1 MPRLYLIDGY
11 ALIYRAFYALISR
24 PLRTSRGENTSA
36 AWGVANFLIR
46 LRTKYHPDYVIWI
59 NDAGDSGRTEMYPE
73 YKSTREKLD
82 EAMQQDFDLA
92 LTQIES
98 LLAAFRVKKT
108 VVSGWEA
115 DDVIGTLVTKARDQ
129 GIETVIVSGDKDF
142 YQLIEPG
149 VFLLNPGRGGPAG
162 VEESWVDESN
172 ASERLGV
179 TPRQVVDYLA
189 LVGDSSDNVPG
200 VKGIGD
206 KGARQL
212 LAEYGD
218 LDALL
223 ERAGEI
229 TQKRPREALAQYAE
243 EARLSRRLVTIR
255 RDAPV
260 DLELESSIAQE
271 PDRDKVREV
280 LSRLEFH
287 SLVDKLLAGEPGAV
301 SREPGAVSAEP
312 GNSAVISQAASPPV
326 PRDLRLLDDAA
337 DIPELVRVIKEAG
350 AVAVRA
356 WATGGGPRQS
366 TLIGLG
372 LATAAPAAG
381 SPLPAPVFWY
391 LPFAHRAQ
399 DGELAA
405 PVQPKNL
412 PPLGAP
418 AMALLAD
425 LFRRQDVP
433 KVTHLAKSEWQVLRT
448 TGIELGGL
456 REDVLLQSFLVDPG
470 RRSHDLDVLA
480 LDVLGRTMPSRDAVT
495 GKGKTA
501 QARETIDPT
510 AVLTQLTEELA
521 LILELREKLVPG
533 LEAVG
538 VTGLYDAIELP
549 LIPVLVDMEWTGIAI
564 DPGVFRG
571 LARDLTSDLERLRV
585 EIANAAGTEFNFN
598 SPKQLA
604 AILFEKLQL
613 PVLKKT
619 KTGPSTDAE
628 VLEQLATMGH
638 EVPRLI
644 LEQRELEKLRS
655 TYVDVLPARVNPAT
669 GRIHT
674 TFVQAGAA
682 TGRIASTDPNLQNIP
697 VRTARGEAI
706 RRGFV
711 PTAGWRFLAADYSQI
726 ELRLLAHFSGDP
738 AFVAAFRQGD
748 DIHRQTA
755 AIIFGVPV
763 AQVTPD
769 MRGRAKT
776 INFATIYGQGP
787 FALSRQLGITQDEAR
802 AFIAHY
808 FERFSGVRSW
818 LDSQVAL
825 GREQGWVE
833 TLFHRRRYVPEIKDR
848 NFNTRAFGER
858 LAQNSPL
865 QGSAA
870 DLIKIAM
877 IRVHGALGTEG
888 LSGRLLLQVHDE
900 LVLEAPPDEVDR
912 VVELVRTHMEG
923 AAELSVPLVVDIG
936 VGDNWL
942 DAKR

>member
-1 MPRLYLIDGY
+1 LSRVARLYLIDGY

-46 LRTKYHPDYVIWI
+46 LRTRYHPDYVIWI
-59 NDAGDSGRTEMYPE
+59 NDAGDSGRTGIYPE

-92 LTQIES
+92 LTHVES
-98 LLAAFRVKKT
+98 LLAAFRVPK
-108 VVSGWEA
+108 VAVQGWEA
-115 DDVIGTLVTKARDQ
+115 DDVIGTLVAKAREQDV
-129 GIETVIVSGDKDF
+129 ETVIVSGDKDL

-162 VEESWVDESN
+162 VEESWVDETN

-179 TPRQVVDYLA
+179 MPRQVVDYLA

-218 LDALL
+218 LDTILAC
-223 ERAGEI
+223 AGEV
-229 TQKRPREALAQYAE
+229 TAKRPREALAQYAE

-260 DLELESSIAQE
+260 TLDLAASIAQE

-287 SLVDKLLAGEPGAV
+287 SLVDKLLSTETQDAG
-301 SREPGAVSAEP
+301 REAQEDMSGQVAE
-312 GNSAVISQAASPPV
+312 QYT
-326 PRDLRLLDDAA
+326 PRLAPRATRLLDDPA

-350 AVAVRA
+350 VVAIRT

-366 TLIGLG
+366 TMIGLG
-372 LATAAPAAG
+372 LATSSPADG
-381 SPLPAPVFWY
+381 SRLTSHAQFWY

-418 AMALLAD
+418 AMSLLAD
-425 LFRRQDVP
+425 LLRRDDVP
-433 KVTHLAKSEWQVLRT
+433 KIAHLGKAEWEVVRA

-456 REDVLLQSFLVDPG
+456 RQDVLLQSFLVDPG

-480 LDVLGRTMPSRDAVT
+480 LDVLGRTMPSRETMT

-501 QARETIDPT
+501 QARDTIAPET
-510 AVLTQLTEELA
+510 VLAQLTEELA
-521 LILELREKLVPG
+521 LILDLQEKFVPG

-538 VTGLYDAIELP
+538 VTGLYDSIELP
-549 LIPVLVDMEWTGIAI
+549 LIPVLVDMEWTGISI
-564 DPGVFRG
+564 DAAVFRG
-571 LARDLTSDLERLRV
+571 LARDLTTDLERLRV
-585 EIANAAGTEFNFN
+585 EIGIAAGTEFNLN

-628 VLEQLATMGH
+628 VLEQLAGMGH

-697 VRTARGEAI
+697 VRTPRGEAI

-711 PTAGWRFLAADYSQI
+711 PTAGWRFIAADYSQI

-738 AFVAAFRQGD
+738 AFLAAFRQGD

-808 FERFSGVRSW
+808 FERFSGVRAW
-818 LDSQVAL
+818 LDRQVAL

-833 TLFHRRRYVPEIKDR
+833 TLFHRRRYVPEIKDK

-877 IRVHGALGTEG
+877 IRVHGALQAEG

-900 LVLEAPPDEVDR
+900 LVLEATPGDVDR
-912 VVELVRTHMEG
+912 VVEVVRTHMEG

>member
-59 NDAGDSGRTEMYPE
+59 NDAGDSGRTAMYPE

-92 LTQIES
+92 LTHIES

-115 DDVIGTLVTKARDQ
+115 DDVIGTLVAKAREQ
-129 GIETVIVSGDKDF
+129 GIETVIVSGDKDL
-142 YQLIEPG
+142 YQLIDSG

-162 VEESWVDESN
+162 VEETWVDESN

-218 LDALL
+218 LDTILA
-223 ERAGEI
+223 RAGEI

-287 SLVDKLLAGEPGAV
+287 SLVDKLLSTETQDAGRETGEGQASQSVEPVNARLASRV
-301 SREPGAVSAEP
+301 S
-312 GNSAVISQAASPPV
+312 
-326 PRDLRLLDDAA
+326 RLLDDPA
-337 DIPELVRVIKEAG
+337 DIPEVVRALKEAG
-350 AVAVRA
+350 AVAFRA

-366 TLIGLG
+366 TLLGLG
-372 LATAAPAAG
+372 LATAPPAHGAPLTAPAQ
-381 SPLPAPVFWY
+381 FWY

-425 LFRRQDVP
+425 LLRRDDFP
-433 KVTHLAKSEWQVLRT
+433 KVAHLGKSEWEVLRA

-501 QARETIDPT
+501 QARETIEPG

-521 LILELREKLVPG
+521 LILELREKFTPG

-538 VTGLYDAIELP
+538 VTGLYDSIELP

-564 DPGVFRG
+564 DAGVFRG

-585 EIANAAGTEFNFN
+585 EIANAAGTEFNLN

-655 TYVDVLPARVNPAT
+655 TYVDVLPTRVNQAT

-697 VRTARGEAI
+697 VRTLRGEAI

-763 AQVTPD
+763 AEVTAD

-818 LDSQVAL
+818 LDRQVAL

-833 TLFHRRRYVPEIKDR
+833 TLFHRRRYVPEIKDK

-877 IRVHGALGTEG
+877 IRVHGALRAEG

-912 VVELVRTHMEG
+912 VVELVRIHMEG

>member
-36 AWGVANFLIR
+36 AWGVANFLLR
-46 LRTKYHPDYVIWI
+46 LRTRYHPEYVIWI
-59 NDAGDSGRTEMYPE
+59 NDAGDSGRTELYPE

-82 EAMQQDFDLA
+82 EAMQADFDLA
-92 LTQIES
+92 LTHVES
-98 LLAAFRVKKT
+98 LLAAFRIVKIA
-108 VVSGWEA
+108 VPGWEA
-115 DDVIGTLVTKARDQ
+115 DDVIGTLATQARDQ
-129 GIETVIVSGDKDF
+129 RVEAVIVSGDKDL

-149 VFLLNPGRGGPAG
+149 IFLLNPGRGGPAG
-162 VEESWVDESN
+162 VEETWVDCSN

-179 TPRQVVDYLA
+179 SPSQVIDYLA
-189 LVGDSSDNVPG
+189 LVGDSSDNIPG

-206 KGARQL
+206 KGARL
-212 LAEYGD
+212 LLGEFGD
-218 LDALL
+218 LDTLL
-223 ERAGEI
+223 ARSAEV
-229 TQKRPREALAQYAE
+229 TQKRSREALAQYAE

-260 DLELESSIAQE
+260 ALDLAASRAVE
-271 PDRDKVREV
+271 PDRERLRDV

-287 SLVDKLLAGEPGAV
+287 SLVDKLLAGEQGAV
-301 SREPGAVSAEP
+301 SGERDQSTVA
-312 GNSAVISQAASPPV
+312 PPADS
-326 PRDLRLLDDAA
+326 RRTTHDARLLDDPA
-337 DIPELVRVIKEAG
+337 DLPELVRAIKAAG
-350 AVAVRA
+350 QVALRA
-356 WATGGGPRQS
+356 WVTGGGPRQS

-372 LATAAPAAG
+372 LAASR
-381 SPLPAPVFWY
+381 SPLPADRAPLTVWY

-405 PVQPKNL
+405 PVAPRNL
-412 PPLGAP
+412 PALDTPALAPLAE
-418 AMALLAD
+418 LLGRAD
-425 LFRRQDVP
+425 LP
-433 KVTHLAKSEWQVLRT
+433 KITHLAKAECEVLR
-448 TGIELGGL
+448 GAGVELGGV
-456 REDVLLQSFLVDPG
+456 REDVLLQSFLIDPG

-480 LDVLGRTMPSRDAVT
+480 LDVLGRTLPARDTVL
-495 GKGKTA
+495 GKGKAA
-501 QARETIDPT
+501 QARDTVESS
-510 AVLTQLTEELA
+510 AVLAQLAEELA
-521 LILELREKLVPG
+521 LILDLRERFAPG

-538 VTGLYDAIELP
+538 ATSLYDSIELP
-549 LIPVLVDMEWTGIAI
+549 LVPVLVDMEWTGISI
-564 DPGVFRG
+564 DAGVFKG
-571 LARDLTSDLERLRV
+571 LARDLGTDLERLRR
-585 EIANAAGTEFNFN
+585 EIAVAAGAEFNLN

-604 AILFEKLQL
+604 AVLFEKLQL

-628 VLEQLATMGH
+628 VLEQLAAMGH
-638 EVPRLI
+638 QVPRLI

-655 TYVDVLPARVNPAT
+655 TYVDVLPSRVNPAT

-674 TFVQAGAA
+674 TFGQTGAA
-682 TGRIASTDPNLQNIP
+682 TGRLSSTDPNLQNIP
-697 VRTARGEAI
+697 VRTPRGEAI

-711 PTAGWRFLAADYSQI
+711 PREGWRFITADYSQI
-726 ELRLLAHFSGDP
+726 ELRLLAHLSGDP

-755 AIIFGVPV
+755 AIIFGVPK
-763 AQVTPD
+763 AEVTSD
-769 MRGRAKT
+769 MRAQAKT

-787 FALSRQLGITQDEAR
+787 FALSRQLGIGQDEAR
-802 AFIAHY
+802 AFIAQY
-808 FERFSGVRSW
+808 FERFAGVRAW
-818 LDSQVAL
+818 LDRQVSV

-833 TLFHRRRYVPEIKDR
+833 TLFHRRRYVPEIKDK

-877 IRVHGALGTEG
+877 IRVHGALHAERLAGC
-888 LSGRLLLQVHDE
+888 LLLQVHDE
-900 LVLEAPPDEVDR
+900 LVLEAPPAEAER
-912 VVELVRTHMEG
+912 VVEVVRTCMEQ
-923 AAELSVPLVVDIG
+923 AAELSVPLVVDVG

-942 DAKR
+942 DAKQ

>member
-1 MPRLYLIDGY
+1 VPRLYLIDGY

-59 NDAGDSGRTEMYPE
+59 NDAGDSGRTEMYAE

-92 LTQIES
+92 LTHIES

-115 DDVIGTLVTKARDQ
+115 DDVIGTLVTKAREQ
-129 GIETVIVSGDKDF
+129 GIETVIVSGDKDL
-142 YQLIEPG
+142 YQLIDSG
-149 VFLLNPGRGGPAG
+149 VFLLNPGRGGAAG
-162 VEESWVDESN
+162 VEETWVDESN

-218 LDALL
+218 LDTILA
-223 ERAGEI
+223 RAGEI

-271 PDRDKVREV
+271 PDRERVREV

-287 SLVDKLLAGEPGAV
+287 SLVDKLLSTETQDAGRETREGQASQSVEPVDARLASRV
-301 SREPGAVSAEP
+301 S
-312 GNSAVISQAASPPV
+312 
-326 PRDLRLLDDAA
+326 RLLDDPA
-337 DIPELVRVIKEAG
+337 DIPELVRTIKEAG
-350 AVAVRA
+350 AVVIRA

-372 LATAAPAAG
+372 LGTTPPAHGSQLTAHPQ
-381 SPLPAPVFWY
+381 FWY

-425 LFRRQDVP
+425 LLRRDDFP
-433 KVTHLAKSEWQVLRT
+433 KVAHLGKSEWEVLRA

-501 QARETIDPT
+501 QARETVDPG
-510 AVLTQLTEELA
+510 AVLTQLT
-521 LILELREKLVPG
+521 
-533 LEAVG
+533 
-538 VTGLYDAIELP
+538 
-549 LIPVLVDMEWTGIAI
+549 
-564 DPGVFRG
+564 
-571 LARDLTSDLERLRV
+571 
-585 EIANAAGTEFNFN
+585 
-598 SPKQLA
+598 
-604 AILFEKLQL
+604 
-613 PVLKKT
+613 
-619 KTGPSTDAE
+619 
-628 VLEQLATMGH
+628 
-638 EVPRLI
+638 
-644 LEQRELEKLRS
+644 
-655 TYVDVLPARVNPAT
+655 
-669 GRIHT
+669 
-674 TFVQAGAA
+674 
-682 TGRIASTDPNLQNIP
+682 
-697 VRTARGEAI
+697 
-706 RRGFV
+706 
-711 PTAGWRFLAADYSQI
+711 
-726 ELRLLAHFSGDP
+726 
-738 AFVAAFRQGD
+738 
-748 DIHRQTA
+748 
-755 AIIFGVPV
+755 
-763 AQVTPD
+763 
-769 MRGRAKT
+769 
-776 INFATIYGQGP
+776 
-787 FALSRQLGITQDEAR
+787 
-802 AFIAHY
+802 
-808 FERFSGVRSW
+808 
-818 LDSQVAL
+818 
-825 GREQGWVE
+825 
-833 TLFHRRRYVPEIKDR
+833 
-848 NFNTRAFGER
+848 
-858 LAQNSPL
+858 
-865 QGSAA
+865 
-870 DLIKIAM
+870 
-877 IRVHGALGTEG
+877 
-888 LSGRLLLQVHDE
+888 
-900 LVLEAPPDEVDR
+900 
-912 VVELVRTHMEG
+912 
-923 AAELSVPLVVDIG
+923 
-936 VGDNWL
+936 
-942 DAKR
+942 